1 MFLPDVRPTRDST
14 LDESDIYDIYGE
26 LYDVRANSM
35 ALGLALGVPKSTVDA
50 IHVQYRHLTDQ
61 LVQVITEF
69 LEQKEPRPTWRVIV
83 KALRSPLIREH
94 RLARKIEA
102 KYTENGEK
110 TMCLFS
116 VSFFTGFPGPA
127 SEGVLTPDDARS
139 VLNAL
144 WSARQKTF
152 ELGLRLNI
160 PAHELESIHSNY
172 SNPRDR
178 LLHIILAFLRQA
190 EPRPTWRVIV
200 DALRSR
206 VVNLTALAER
216 VEAAYLTGTLPI
228 SGGIYL

>member
-1 MFLPDVRPTRDST
+1 MFILSFTEGMDTTLTRR
-14 LDESDIYDIYGE
+14 DIIRVAEE
-26 LYDVRANSM
+26 LYELRAKWKI
-35 ALGLALGVPKSTVDA
+35 LGLVLGLRTSTVDA
-50 IHVQYRHLTDQ
+50 IDVEWRDTADQ
-61 LVQVITEF
+61 FIQVIDVF
-69 LEQKEPRPTWRVIV
+69 LKQVEPRPTWRVIV
-83 KALRSPLIREH
+83 NALRSPLIRDH
-94 RLARKIEA
+94 GLARKIEA

-144 WSARQKTF
+144 LPARQKTF